1 MEIEIRGL
9 TKKYGSKAA
18 LKNLDLTLEK
28 GIYGILGPN
37 GAGKSTLM
45 NLLTD
50 NLKRDRGEILWDG
63 KDILKYG
70 GAYRKKVGFMPQ
82 QQGYYEEL
90 SARAFLHYMAQL
102 KGIPRRQRK
111 KEVDR
116 MLDRVHLGDVAGKKI
131 GSFSGGMKQRVM
143 LAQAMMGEPRLLIL
157 DEPTAGVDP
166 KERIHIRNLIS
177 ELAEDRIILLATH
190 IVSDI
195 ECIADRVLLLK
206 EGELVN
212 MNTPQKLMEEMR
224 GRVGEKPCAKSE
236 IAALQEQYPY
246 GNILQRKNGLVIRV
260 VKDRLPEGFTA
271 VEQDISLEDVY
282 LYYFGE

>member
-224 GRVGEKPCAKSE
+224 GRVGEKPCVKSE

>member
-1 MEIEIRGL
+1 MQMEITGL
-9 TKKYGSKAA
+9 SKSYGNKVA
-18 LKNLDLTLEK
+18 LKNLNLTLEK

-50 NLKRDRGEILWDG
+50 NLKRDRGEILWNG

-70 GAYRKKVGFMPQ
+70 GAYRKKVGYMPQ
-82 QQGYYEEL
+82 QQGYYDEL
-90 SARAFLHYMAQL
+90 SGRAFLNYMAQL
-102 KGIPRRQRK
+102 KGVPHRQLR

-116 MLDRVHLGDVAGKKI
+116 VLELVHLSDVSRKKI
-131 GSFSGGMKQRVM
+131 GGFSGGMKQRIM

-177 ELAEDRIILLATH
+177 EMAENKIILLATH

-195 ECIADRVLLLK
+195 ECIADQVMLLK
-206 EGELVN
+206 EGQLVN
-212 MNTPQKLMEEMR
+212 LNTPQNLMEEMH
-224 GRVGEKPCAKSE
+224 GKVGEKPCNKSE
-236 IAALQEQYPY
+236 IASLQRQYPY
-246 GNILQRKNGLVIRV
+246 GNIIQRKNGTVIRV
-260 VKDRLPEGFTA
+260 VKDELEEGFEI
-271 VEQDISLEDVY
+271 VDNDINLEDVY